1 MWIENNEKGR
11 AKTYLKNDIEGTI
24 TNITDSSNQ
33 IHSVIS
39 ALSAVASGTVTG
51 IDQQMI
57 DECQRALLQLN
68 LALQNLY
75 TCRNYANQLNTTE
88 WTEDA

>member
-11 AKTYLKNDIEGTI
+11 AKTYLKNDIESSI
-24 TNITDSSNQ
+24 TNITALSNR

-39 ALSAVASGTVTG
+39 ALSAVAAGTATG

-57 DECQRALLQLN
+57 DECQRTLLQLTS
-68 LALQNLY
+68 ALQNLY
-75 TCRNYANQLNTTE
+75 TCRNLADQLDTME
-88 WTEDA
+88 RIEDA